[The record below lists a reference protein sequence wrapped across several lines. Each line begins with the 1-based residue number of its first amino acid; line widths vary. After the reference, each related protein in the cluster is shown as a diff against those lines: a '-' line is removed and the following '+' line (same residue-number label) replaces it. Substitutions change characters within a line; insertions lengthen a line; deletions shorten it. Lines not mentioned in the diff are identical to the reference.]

1 MKELWI
7 DHENPKFCIGILD
20 ENNYC
25 HAKLT
30 KTKGWESYQWFSTL
44 RGAVLRVCKTKANER
59 CTDLSD
65 WLLRFDEML
74 KQFEA
79 LLDHTEPQ
87 NTAEKARRR
96 AGKGTCSEKMG
107 NDLSPAF
114 ARSDPSKSGVRNEQ
128 HL

>member
-65 WLLRFDEML
+65 WLRHHDEML
-74 KQFEA
+74 ERFEA
-79 LLDHTEPQ
+79 LLDHTEP
-87 NTAEKARRR
+87 EKARRR
-96 AGKGTCSEKMG
+96 TGKGINSEKMG
-107 NDLSPAF
+107 DDLSPAL
-114 ARSDPSKSGVRNEQ
+114 AWSDPSKSGGEK
-128 HL
+128 